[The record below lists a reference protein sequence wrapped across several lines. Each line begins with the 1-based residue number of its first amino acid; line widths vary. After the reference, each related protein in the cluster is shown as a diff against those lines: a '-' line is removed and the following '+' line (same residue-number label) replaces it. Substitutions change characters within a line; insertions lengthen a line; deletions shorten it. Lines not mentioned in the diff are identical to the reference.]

1 MAGDGDPR
9 LTDDHR
15 PAVTFSG
22 AAMTV
27 AKSKILAI
35 LRSRG
40 QNDRADWVD
49 RTMPDEIDTA
59 KNSGLLSLLKLE
71 LADLA

>member
-1 MAGDGDPR
+1 
-9 LTDDHR
+9 
-15 PAVTFSG
+15 
-22 AAMTV
+22 MTV

-59 KNSGLLSLLKLE
+59 KNSGLLNLLKLE
-71 LADLA
+71 PADLAEEPGLNAN

>member
-1 MAGDGDPR
+1 MI
-9 LTDDHR
+9 
-15 PAVTFSG
+15 
-22 AAMTV
+22 V
-27 AKSKILAI
+27 AKSKVLAV

-59 KNSGLLSLLKLE
+59 KNSGLLNLLKLDV
-71 LADLA
+71 ADLSGEPDLAPH

>member
-1 MAGDGDPR
+1 
-9 LTDDHR
+9 
-15 PAVTFSG
+15 
-22 AAMTV
+22 MTV

-59 KNSGLLSLLKLE
+59 KNSGLLNLLKLDV
-71 LADLA
+71 ADLTREEEPA

>member
-1 MAGDGDPR
+1 MN
-9 LTDDHR
+9 
-15 PAVTFSG
+15 
-22 AAMTV
+22 V
-27 AKSKILAI
+27 AKSKVLAL

-59 KNSGLLSLLKLE
+59 KNSGLLNLLKLDV
-71 LADLA
+71 ADLTEKPDLAPH

>member
-1 MAGDGDPR
+1 MN
-9 LTDDHR
+9 
-15 PAVTFSG
+15 
-22 AAMTV
+22 V
-27 AKSKILAI
+27 AKSKILEV

-59 KNSGLLSLLKLE
+59 KNSGLLSLLKLDA
-71 LADLA
+71 ADLTDEPDRQAG

>member
-1 MAGDGDPR
+1 
-9 LTDDHR
+9 
-15 PAVTFSG
+15 
-22 AAMTV
+22 MTV

-59 KNSGLLSLLKLE
+59 KNSGLLNLLKLDA
-71 LADLA
+71 ADLADEADRTPN